1 MNKRVFAGI
10 LAALCGGSVGVFA
23 CTSWVI
29 HPSRSRSGR
38 MIVHKC
44 RDSNVSP
51 LAARMFDSPGG
62 RRWMRIGT
70 TAGWNCFSMN
80 DRGVVIILNAAD
92 TVSTRHAGGGRIGY
106 GGGAFMNLV
115 TRNCTA
121 ADQALPLIKYFC
133 DHDLNV
139 APNSFFVADPKRA
152 FLIDVAPGYF
162 AVKELYGGMAIISN
176 CMHLPGVERVST
188 MSWPGIRYDRL
199 REANVRRELK
209 RGRVNGKYTIPD
221 TMRVSRL
228 KWQKEQDKHLP
239 FRKDSVSAATFE
251 IDPEFPDVL
260 STAYIALGPQQHT
273 VYLPT
278 PMALEQFPKEIGDGS
293 WGELAYSLRKAA
305 GDDHDGLK
313 RIVELEQKLFAE
325 YDHVRE
331 QARSLLKAKRRG
343 EAVKILNECYR
354 RHFAAAK
361 QLLAELNPAAK

>member
-1 MNKRVFAGI
+1 MPDNHQEDKLRQEI
-10 LAALCGGSVGVFA
+10 LGDA
-23 CTSWVI
+23 
-29 HPSRSRSGR
+29 
-38 MIVHKC
+38 K
-44 RDSNVSP
+44 
-51 LAARMFDSPGG
+51 
-62 RRWMRIGT
+62 
-70 TAGWNCFSMN
+70 
-80 DRGVVIILNAAD
+80 LNAE
-92 TVSTRHAGGGRIGY
+92 RIV
-106 GGGAFMNLV
+106 ARA
-115 TRNCTA
+115 RNEAQKTIDA
-121 ADQALPLIKYFC
+121 AQAEVDQ
-133 DHDLNV
+133 
-139 APNSFFVADPKRA
+139 KRA
-152 FLIDVAPGYF
+152 
-162 AVKELYGGMAIISN
+162 
-176 CMHLPGVERVST
+176 
-188 MSWPGIRYDRL
+188 DRL